1 MVRGRLPDT
10 NASNS
15 DRDHIESYQYRR
27 EYDPHAQGRSTMA
40 KPAARLSDLNA
51 CPKTGH
57 GTNATTSGSPD
68 VLINGLPTLRVGDS
82 TACGDAVAEGIG
94 SILINGQ
101 PIAFLGSATAHGGVI
116 VTGSGNVL
124 VGTQSGS
131 APFTA
136 PEVLPTHSEQY
147 QLIDSNTGQPVEDAL
162 YCVECADGQRFV
174 GYTNAYGNTERVF
187 TKDPQAVVVRWGR
200 DAAKHLKQQRIR
212 F

>member
-1 MVRGRLPDT
+1 
-10 NASNS
+10 
-15 DRDHIESYQYRR
+15 
-27 EYDPHAQGRSTMA
+27 MA
-40 KPAARLSDLNA
+40 KPAARLTDLNA

-82 TACGDAVAEGIG
+82 TACGDAVAEGIS

-101 PIAFLGSATAHGGVI
+101 PIAFLDSATAHGGVI
-116 VTGSGNVL
+116 ITGSGDVL

-136 PEVLPTHSEQY
+136 PEVLPRHSEQY

-187 TKDPQAVVVRWGR
+187 TNDPQAVIVRWGR
-200 DAAKHLKQQRIR
+200 EAAKYLKQQGIS